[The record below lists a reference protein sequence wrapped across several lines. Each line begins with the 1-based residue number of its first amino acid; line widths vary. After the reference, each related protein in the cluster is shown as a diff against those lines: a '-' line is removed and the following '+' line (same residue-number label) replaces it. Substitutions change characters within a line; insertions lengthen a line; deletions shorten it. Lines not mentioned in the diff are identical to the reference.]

1 MGGLHIKNEENT
13 FSVIVKLYDTNDNLL
28 GENKYEFN
36 DTNKY
41 EENNTFNINFLLN
54 DELKLENIASYSI
67 EISKGE

>member
-1 MGGLHIKNEENT
+1 LWEE
-13 FSVIVKLYDTNDNLL
+13 